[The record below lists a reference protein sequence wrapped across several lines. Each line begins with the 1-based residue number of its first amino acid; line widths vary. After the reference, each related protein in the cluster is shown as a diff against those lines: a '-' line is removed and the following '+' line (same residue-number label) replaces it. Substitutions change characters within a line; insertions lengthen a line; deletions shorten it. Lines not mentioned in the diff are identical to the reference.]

1 MIWKIEIAD
10 AATEDLREIFT
21 YIATELRAPESAR
34 NVVRR
39 ILAEIA
45 TLETMPNRCRQYP
58 RDPLR
63 AKGVRVLD
71 VGNYCVYY
79 LPRNGLVSVGR
90 ILYSR
95 RDAASALA
103 DGW

>member
-1 MIWKIEIAD
+1 MTWKIEIAD

-21 YIATELRAPESAR
+21 YIAMELRAPESAR

-45 TLETMPNRCRQYP
+45 TLEKMPNRCRQYP

-63 AKGVRVLD
+63 TKGVRVLD

-79 LPRNGLVSVGR
+79 LPKNGLISVGR

-95 RDAASALA
+95 RDADSTLA

>member
-1 MIWKIEIAD
+1 MTWSVEIAD
-10 AATEDLREIFT
+10 AATEDLREIFA

-58 RDPLR
+58 RGALR
-63 AKGVRVLD
+63 KKGVRVLD
-71 VGNYCVYY
+71 IGNYCVYY
-79 LPRNGLVSVGR
+79 LPENGVVSVGR

-95 RDAASALA
+95 RDKDSVFKH
-103 DGW
+103 GW

>member
-1 MIWKIEIAD
+1 MTWKIEISD
-10 AATEDLREIFT
+10 AATEDLREIFS
-21 YIATELRAPESAR
+21 YIATELYAPESAR

-39 ILAEIA
+39 ILTEIA
-45 TLETMPNRCRQYP
+45 MLETMPNRYRQYP

-63 AKGVRVLD
+63 AQGVRVLD

-79 LPRNGLVSVGR
+79 LPKDGVVSVGR

-95 RDAASALA
+95 RDKDAIFAN
-103 DGW
+103 GW